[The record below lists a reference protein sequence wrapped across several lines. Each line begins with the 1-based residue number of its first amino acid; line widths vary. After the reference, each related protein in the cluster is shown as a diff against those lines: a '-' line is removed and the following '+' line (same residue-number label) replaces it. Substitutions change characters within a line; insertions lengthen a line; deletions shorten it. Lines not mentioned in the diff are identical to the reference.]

1 MPKVSLVI
9 PNWNGRKLLPACL
22 TSVFSQNFTNF
33 EVILVDNGSTD
44 NSVSYVRKNFPQVKI
59 VKLSKNFGFAKA
71 VNLGIEKSLAP
82 FVTLLNNDTKVDI
95 NWLKN
100 LYGAILSNPKVFAVA
115 SKILQAKK
123 PNLVDSAGDK
133 INIVGQAHPA
143 GYGERSEKF
152 EKGRFVFGATGAASI
167 FRKEIL
173 EKLGKFD
180 EDFFF
185 YFEDV
190 DFALRAQIA
199 GFKCWYQPSA
209 VAYHL
214 GGATASKL
222 GNFIEY
228 QRFRNT
234 IFLVIKN
241 FPTKLFFKRGRWW
254 KIPAVFAHTF
264 YFFVKKSWWWQVLRI
279 IFDLLKNFPK
289 LLIKRN
295 KILSQM
301 KVSIDYLDNL
311 MEDKELKIAS
321 FRI

>member
-1 MPKVSLVI
+1 MPKVSLII

-22 TSVFSQNFTNF
+22 TSVFLQNFSDF
-33 EVILVDNGSTD
+33 EVILVDNGSKDT
-44 NSVSYVRKNFPQVKI
+44 SVSYVRRNFPK
-59 VKLSKNFGFAKA
+59 VKLIKLAKNLGFAKA

-82 FVTLLNNDTKVDI
+82 FVALLNNDTKVDI

-100 LYGAILSNPKVFAVA
+100 LYKSILKDREVFAVA
-115 SKILQAKK
+115 SKILQYRR
-123 PNLVDSAGDK
+123 PNLIDSAGDK
-133 INIVGQAHPA
+133 INIVGQAHPI
-143 GYGERSEKF
+143 GKGEQGKKF
-152 EKGRFVFGATGAASI
+152 KKGRFVFGATGAASI

-254 KIPAVFAHTF
+254 KIPAVFVHTF
-264 YFFVKKSWWWQVLRI
+264 HFFVKKNWWWQVLRI

-311 MEDKELKIAS
+311 MEDKKLKIAA